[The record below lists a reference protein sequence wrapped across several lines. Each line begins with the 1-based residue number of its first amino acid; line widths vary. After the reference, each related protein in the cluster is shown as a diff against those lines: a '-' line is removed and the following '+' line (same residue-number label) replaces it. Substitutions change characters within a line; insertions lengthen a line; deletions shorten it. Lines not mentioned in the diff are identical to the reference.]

1 MAAGSRAVQA
11 RVRLAKRL
19 KEQQAA
25 ATAAARCQDG
35 VDAARARAQEL
46 AAQGASVVSAAE
58 KELET
63 SIAQLVE
70 LMGSAALAAA
80 VLDID
85 VAVARRA
92 IAAKSAGPTGGP
104 RSLAPRAGNS
114 ARVDVADGGPKAS
127 SSPITAAR
135 PS

>member
-11 RVRLAKRL
+11 RMRLAKRL

-25 ATAAARCQDG
+25 VSAAARCQDG
-35 VDAARARAQEL
+35 VDAALARAEEL

-70 LMGSAALAAA
+70 VMGSAALAAA
-80 VLDID
+80 VLDIE
-85 VAVARRA
+85 VPVVRRA

-104 RSLAPRAGNS
+104 RSLAARAGNA
-114 ARVDVADGGPKAS
+114 ARVDVADGGPKAG
-127 SSPITAAR
+127 SSPISAAR
-135 PS
+135 LS